1 VLELRSAVCRALRFP
16 PKPKIAG
23 RGPSVRFE
31 SPASWGWDVVA
42 TSRGYRL
49 QDPTGARAIAYTL
62 ARRDPTRDDDPVA
75 CPVPAQSARRVV
87 VRDRR
92 FEPREQVPST
102 GIVGRVR
109 LVLHGGSSCRRPTAS
124 VPPCSSVTAAW
135 RSRRS
140 WSEVR
145 DEVRAHR
152 HRRTAT
158 PSTCGGGTSRRRGVT
173 VRGPESRSRVSP
185 SPPLVALRALQPSDD
200 T

>member
-1 VLELRSAVCRALRFP
+1 LSSAPRCAAHYDSLPSRRSRGEARRSASKARHRGVGTSWLQAAATACRIRP
-16 PKPKIAG
+16 
-23 RGPSVRFE
+23 
-31 SPASWGWDVVA
+31 
-42 TSRGYRL
+42 
-49 QDPTGARAIAYTL
+49 GARAIAYTL

-158 PSTCGGGTSRRRGVT
+158 PSTCDGGTSRRRGVT